1 MVDTMITLHES
12 TETSFTTNGLGT
24 LSDAITCEVTEER
37 NGEFELEIEYPVTG
51 IRYKELQ
58 LILQQDIM
66 VHSL

>member
-37 NGEFELEIEYPVTG
+37 NGEFEQIGRAHV
-51 IRYKELQ
+51 
-58 LILQQDIM
+58 
-66 VHSL
+66 